1 MKNLPCA
8 PAVSVNRTSHC
19 FLTLTALRSM
29 RQKRT
34 LISPALAPASGSGS
48 TRAVCTIRQEHG
60 AGTHLH
66 HHQNVTFYQLE
77 RENKSHHGPSGSRQR
92 RIRRRRPQ
100 PPRTPRQPTPTR
112 GASEP
117 SSQTRVS
124 PGDTGML
131 PRGHTA
137 PRAQELSPRGTS
149 QRPRTPTP
157 PLGRVPSRLKGRAA
171 VASTCDPAGVA
182 GPDALP
188 LHPPPLGRKSTA
200 GRTAPLRPP
209 PTTDAPSS
217 CRGHPAAY
225 LPWPCA
231 AAGLVQG
238 SGTLRSSWAPTACV
252 CE

>member
-117 SSQTRVS
+117 SSHTRVS

-182 GPDALP
+182 GPDAFP
-188 LHPPPLGRKSTA
+188 LHRPHSAEKDSRTCRPPTPPPRP
-200 GRTAPLRPP
+200 RMPP
-209 PTTDAPSS
+209 PPAGGTQQPT
-217 CRGHPAAY
+217 CRG
-225 LPWPCA
+225 PCA